1 MLQWSSHVCLC
12 VVVVPVGFLFL
23 FGLCGCGLWLIGGWK
38 DLLKEQGGNE
48 AIHDPVVG
56 SNVGDGSKGRVLV
69 SQGTGLHNGGALV
82 VVFLVMVGIEEEG
95 SPVEVDGNGDHVSYG
110 QTECHQGLD
119 VVNGE
124 NVPPID
130 IDGLEGKGDGTL
142 TFGRRFC
149 KRGLCLCLCWCL
161 CW

>member
-1 MLQWSSHVCLC
+1 MFVLCCCCCSSCVPVFVW
-12 VVVVPVGFLFL
+12 VVVVV
-23 FGLCGCGLWLIGGWK
+23 LIGGWQ

-48 AIHDPVVG
+48 AIHDPVIG

-69 SQGTGLHNGGALV
+69 SQGTGLHNGGAWV
-82 VVFLVMVGIEEEG
+82 VVFLVMVGIEDDG

-124 NVPPID
+124 NVPID